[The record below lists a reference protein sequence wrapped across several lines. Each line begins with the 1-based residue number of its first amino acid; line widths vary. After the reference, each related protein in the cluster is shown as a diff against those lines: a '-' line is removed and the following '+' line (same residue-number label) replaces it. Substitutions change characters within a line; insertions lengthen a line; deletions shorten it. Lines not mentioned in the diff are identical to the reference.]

1 MAKEQINR
9 PRGRPPLPM
18 PEPIPDTPENIVQ
31 VVVKTRKREKPQKT
45 KVE

>member
-1 MAKEQINR
+1 MQDKELKK
-9 PRGRPPLPM
+9 RGRPPKQA

-31 VVVKTRKREKPQKT
+31 VVVKTRKRDSQQQEM